1 MVRIV
6 IAATIESCI
15 DIVINDDSLLEG
27 NESFNVILES
37 AEDQSVQIGSIS
49 TATIMIID
57 NDSMFYNG

>member
-6 IAATIESCI
+6 MAETTKSCI

-27 NESFNVILES
+27 NELFNVILES

-49 TATIMIID
+49 SATIMIID